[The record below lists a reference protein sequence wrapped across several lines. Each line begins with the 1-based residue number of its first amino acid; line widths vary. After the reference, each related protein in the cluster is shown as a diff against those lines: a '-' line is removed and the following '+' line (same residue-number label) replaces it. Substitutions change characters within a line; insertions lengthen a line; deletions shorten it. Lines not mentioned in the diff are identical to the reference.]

1 MKIISEEYVIVRIP
15 LFEAARLYKEIT
27 SLTIH
32 PTKWGKF
39 PLLGELYGGL
49 YVPTRDVLDLIDE
62 EDD

>member
-1 MKIISEEYVIVRIP
+1 MKVLSEEYVIVRIP
-15 LFEAARLYKEIT
+15 LFEAVRLYKEIT

-32 PTKWGKF
+32 PIKWSKF

-49 YVPTRDVLDLIDE
+49 YVPVRDLLEE